1 MPGTIVQQ
9 IVLFVWAIVAA
20 YLINRGG
27 RNNGIFRVVVSSG
40 FRLIL
45 LGCIAAALLATYGDS
60 SQSTFT
66 AGAVNF
72 VLVLSAAVG
81 ANYISHANMSLRDF
95 PNRGVNPEKLPSFL
109 LKKESRKGPSSK
121 RKNG

>member
-1 MPGTIVQQ
+1 MPGTLIQQ
-9 IVLFVWAIVAA
+9 IVLSVWAIAAA

-27 RNNGIFRVVVSSG
+27 RNNGIFRIVVSSG
-40 FRLIL
+40 FRLVL
-45 LGCIAAALLATYGDS
+45 LGCIAATLLAAYGDS

-95 PNRGVNPEKLPSFL
+95 PNKSVGPERLPSFL
-109 LKKESRKGPSSK
+109 LTKESRKTASSK